1 MATFAYVRVSTK
13 DQHLDRQI
21 EALQEYEIPEGN
33 IFADRQSGKNFER
46 PAYRKLMRKLKKGD
60 LLIIKSID
68 RLGRNYDEILEQWRV
83 ITRVKEVDILVIDFP
98 LLDTRKKPGNLT
110 GVFISDLVL
119 QILSYVAQTERD
131 FMKQRQAE
139 GIAAARKRGV
149 HFGPKRKELPAGFEL
164 ARKNYISGIMSVR
177 QAASSCDMSYST
189 FYKRCREME
198 D

>member
-1 MATFAYVRVSTK
+1 M
-13 DQHLDRQI
+13 
-21 EALQEYEIPEGN
+21 G
-33 IFADRQSGKNFER
+33 IFFLFR
-46 PAYRKLMRKLKKGD
+46 
-60 LLIIKSID
+60 
-68 RLGRNYDEILEQWRV
+68 
-83 ITRVKEVDILVIDFP
+83 
-98 LLDTRKKPGNLT
+98 
-110 GVFISDLVL
+110 SDLVL

-189 FYKRCREME
+189 FYKRCKEME